1 MGVWIFSGTTQS
13 IIYNTGNISSISDF
27 SFKYLFEFQTGKCIA
42 RSCNRH
48 WCDGTAIGFY
58 NDTLYV
64 GFSSTFQDLTAASPS
79 VDVNFYR
86 NQSGTWHKTA
96 TETFAN
102 NEEKRVHLM
111 GTFVGSKSSVRHR
124 RMAVESSQWEYVT
137 FKAKIS
143 KTSDKIFYQV
153 HVIIFCLEG

>member
-1 MGVWIFSGTTQS
+1 MAT
-13 IIYNTGNISSISDF
+13 
-27 SFKYLFEFQTGKCIA
+27 
-42 RSCNRH
+42 
-48 WCDGTAIGFY
+48 
-58 NDTLYV
+58 
-64 GFSSTFQDLTAASPS
+64 SPS

-111 GTFVGSKSSVRHR
+111 GTFVGSESSARHR
-124 RMAVESSQWEYVT
+124 RITVESSQWEYVT

-143 KTSDKIFYQV
+143 RTSDKVLYQV
-153 HVIIFCLEG
+153 ITGSSSLP